1 MYVYKGP
8 GDGFELRM
16 SLRSVAAH
24 MRNVER
30 VALVGS
36 GFPDWLSDD
45 VVFIPCPSPFRR
57 KQMNIL
63 LACLTGLRRLGTA
76 CLYSSDD
83 HMCDADCDA
92 DDFPWFSNG
101 EQKTYEWYVTRKA
114 RITPYRGSLA
124 ETHVLL
130 RDRGYPCD
138 LKMSGHFNTH
148 MDAKDADEVEMLAGR
163 YWDTLFGYE
172 PSELFAA
179 VARRRDP
186 SIRTVRKY
194 DGKLMWP
201 AGRPVIEDEVRKSSG
216 FFSTSE
222 FALTSGDLRGWLAEK
237 YPDPCRWE
245 RRSAGERHA

>member
-1 MYVYKGP
+1 MTLMYVYKGE

-30 VALVGS
+30 VAIVGS
-36 GFPDWLSDD
+36 GFPGWLSGD
-45 VVFIPCPSPFRR
+45 VVRIPCPSPFRR

-63 LACLTGLRRLGTA
+63 LACLTGLKALGTP

-83 HMCDADCDA
+83 HMCDVDCDA
-92 DDFPWFSNG
+92 NRFPWFHNG
-101 EQKTYEWYVTRKA
+101 PMKTYEWYMARNR

-124 ETHVLL
+124 ETYVLL
-130 RDRGYPCD
+130 RDGGYPCD

-148 MDAKDADEVEMLAGR
+148 MDVRDVPAVEALAGR

-179 VARRRDP
+179 VARTRDP
-186 SIRTVRKY
+186 SIEPVGKY
-194 DGKLMWP
+194 DGKLLAPMSVS
-201 AGRPVIEDEVRKSSG
+201 AIENEVGRSSG

-222 FALTSGDLRGWLAEK
+222 LALLGGELRRWLAGK
-237 YPDPCRWE
+237 FPGPCRWE
-245 RRSAGERHA
+245 R